1 LIAILEQ
8 LLSLRKTLFIL
19 FITTVALRIPVM
31 FVKGDKVLE
40 HEFNVLVHNLR
51 AGNGYSFFTIDNS
64 RQISQNITID
74 PVKALPTATIPPVYP
89 LFLTVMYA
97 VIGDTVQTIQWIEI
111 VQVVLSGLCCI
122 MVYQIVRMKF
132 SEYTALVSSVLFAL
146 FPILVYLPGQIS
158 SANLYIFL
166 NCLLLYCLFRGE
178 QKRTD
183 LPFVFAGI
191 VFGLLV
197 LARAE
202 AIAYFP
208 FIIIWMI
215 VVVKEHAW
223 QRVLAFTIMAMV
235 VMAPWVYRNYRV
247 FNAFVPLTTQG
258 GYNLWQGQ
266 NPDATGTRSQYTDP
280 PFHVNARVEQEI
292 LSLPAAATYELTLQ
306 DIYMREAKQ
315 FIKSHPGRVIIL
327 GLRKCMFYWGY
338 YWGINFTYPGGRSPL
353 YWLPWFLILPFFVI
367 GIVSS
372 LRAPKKYSLFYV
384 YFIVS
389 TLIVMTF
396 FVIPRYR
403 LFILPLVFPFAGGG
417 CIAAW
422 KKLHV
427 CLTNK
432 DTV

>member
-1 LIAILEQ
+1 MSSRNLLVVIFLITIC
-8 LLSLRKTLFIL
+8 I
-19 FITTVALRIPVM
+19 RIPV
-31 FVKGDKVLE
+31 VVLSGDKVLE

-51 AGNGYSFFTIDNS
+51 AGNGYSFFTIDHS

-97 VIGDTVQTIQWIEI
+97 VIGDTVHTIQWIEI
-111 VQVVLSGLCCI
+111 VQVVLSGLCCLF
-122 MVYQIVRMKF
+122 VYQIVRMKF
-132 SEYTALVSSVLFAL
+132 SEPTALVSSVLFAL
-146 FPILVYLPGQIS
+146 YPILVYLPGQIS
-158 SANLYIFL
+158 SANPYIFL

-178 QKRTD
+178 QKRTV
-183 LPFVFAGI
+183 LPFVFSGI

-202 AIAYFP
+202 AIAYIP
-208 FIIIWMI
+208 FIVLWMI
-215 VVVKEHAW
+215 IVVKEHAG
-223 QRVLAFTIMAMV
+223 QRILAFTIMAMV

-280 PFHVNARVEQEI
+280 PFHVSAEVEQEI
-292 LSLPAAATYELTLQ
+292 LALPATDQYELTLQ

-315 FIKSHPGRVIIL
+315 FIKNNPGRVITL

-338 YWGINFTYPGGRSPL
+338 YWGIDFTYPGGRSFL
-353 YWLPWFLILPFFVI
+353 YWLPWFLILPFFII

-372 LRAPKKYSLFYV
+372 LRTAKRYSLFYI

-403 LFILPLVFPFAGGG
+403 LFILPLIFPFAVVG
-417 CIAAW
+417 CIAVW
-422 KKLHV
+422 RRVHV
-427 CLTNK
+427 FLTNK
-432 DTV
+432 NTA